1 MLTGSA
7 DKTIK
12 LWKAGRCE
20 RTFSG
25 KITVDSFVI
34 SLLHIC
40 TGDFFFFN
48 IEVLKWYL
56 KKSVYFS
63 HLIWV
68 SINFLTVNMS
78 YLFKSCAEI
87 CHKTTR
93 YGLINSY
100 FISYNMAM
108 CFYVHYL
115 CNFWYSVMFWLSF
128 ERFSLKLPNISLTKC
143 GSIELPSYVR
153 TTSLML
159 LLILKYIV

>member
-25 KITVDSFVI
+25 KITVDSFCNLI
-34 SLLHIC
+34 ASYLHRW
-40 TGDFFFFN
+40 FFFKFRRFKV
-48 IEVLKWYL
+48 ILWKT
-56 KKSVYFS
+56 SVYFS

-93 YGLINSY
+93 YGLIHSY
-100 FISYNMAM
+100 FISYNMAL
-108 CFYVHYL
+108 CFYVCYL
-115 CNFWYSVMFWLSF
+115 HNFWYSVIFWLSF
-128 ERFSLKLPNISLTKC
+128 ERFSLKLPSISLTKC

-159 LLILKYIV
+159 LLILKYSV